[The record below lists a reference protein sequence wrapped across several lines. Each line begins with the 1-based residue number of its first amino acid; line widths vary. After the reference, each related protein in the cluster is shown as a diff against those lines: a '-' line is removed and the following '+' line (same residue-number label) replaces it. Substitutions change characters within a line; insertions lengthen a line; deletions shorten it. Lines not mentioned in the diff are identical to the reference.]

1 MTHRPPVD
9 EPGSCHLGSSG
20 VCERSIGLWHLRGE
34 GALCRL
40 SGVAAWRCW
49 GAAANCGL
57 LASRD
62 EHDGVEGRIRAL
74 ASIGRSRQGACITAP
89 ERALCAGAYG
99 GEDVGQR
106 EFDGRV
112 GRRLGVFELAGL
124 LHQVRLVVGG
134 ANVTTETSWH
144 QCER

>member
-20 VCERSIGLWHLRGE
+20 VCERSIGLWHLTGE

-40 SGVAAWRCW
+40 CGVAAWRYW

-89 ERALCAGAYG
+89 ERALCASCS
-99 GEDVGQR
+99 
-106 EFDGRV
+106 
-112 GRRLGVFELAGL
+112 RRSIVAK
-124 LHQVRLVVGG
+124 RLI
-134 ANVTTETSWH
+134 
-144 QCER
+144 Q